1 MSKNSTINERSNHLM
16 KILVEK
22 YIHDGQPIGS
32 KLLQQSSGLKLSAA
46 TIRNVM
52 SDLEKNGLLHS
63 PHTSAGRIPTTEGYR
78 LFVDKLLSVQPI
90 SRNLVK
96 KLKQDFSEHNH
107 QTLLQSATE
116 TLSDITQ
123 MASVVVTPP
132 RDLLAL
138 KHIEFLPLS
147 EGRILVVIV
156 KSDDEIQNRII
167 QVKETFSSEHL
178 HRMANYLN
186 AIFSGKSL
194 QEVRIDLIQEME
206 QTRQNMD
213 DMMKQAIKLAQDTF
227 IDQSEDKIDLVVSG
241 ETNLMLYSEMHNM
254 DKMHRI
260 FQAFHEKK
268 QMVEILN
275 HINVAQGVQI
285 YIGRESGYKPLETCS
300 VVAAPYKVDEK
311 TMGVLGVVGPT
322 RMQYNKIIPIVDIT
336 AKLLTTALNREI

>member
-1 MSKNSTINERSNHLM
+1 MSKNITINERSSHLM

-52 SDLEKNGLLHS
+52 SDLEKCGLLHS
-63 PHTSAGRIPTTEGYR
+63 PHTSAGRVPTTEGYR

-90 SRNLVK
+90 AGEIVK
-96 KLKQDFSEHNH
+96 KLRHDISEQSH
-107 QTLLQSATE
+107 QTLLQTATD
-116 TLSDITQ
+116 TLSDITR

-132 RDLLAL
+132 RDLLTL

-167 QVKETFSSEHL
+167 QVKKNFSSENL
-178 HRMANYLN
+178 HHMANYLN
-186 AIFSGKSL
+186 ATFSGKNL
-194 QEVRIDLIQEME
+194 NEVRQNLVAEME
-206 QTRQNMD
+206 QTRQDMD
-213 DMMKQAIKLAQDTF
+213 EMMRQAIELAQDTF
-227 IDQSEDKIDLVVSG
+227 VNHEDEKNDLVVSG
-241 ETNLMLYSEMHNM
+241 ETNLMLYSEMDNM
-254 DKMHRI
+254 NKMHRI

-275 HINVAQGVQI
+275 HINQAQGVQI
-285 YIGRESGYKPLETCS
+285 FIGRESGYKPLEACS
-300 VVAAPYKVDEK
+300 VIAAPYQVDEN

-322 RMQYNKIIPIVDIT
+322 RMEYNKIIPIVDIT

>member
-1 MSKNSTINERSNHLM
+1 MSNKTTINERSCHLM

-22 YIHDGQPIGS
+22 YIHDGQPVGS
-32 KLLQQSSGLKLSAA
+32 KLLQESSGLKLSAA

-90 SRNLVK
+90 SGDLVN
-96 KLKQDFSEHNH
+96 KLKHDFAEHSH

-116 TLSDITQ
+116 TLSDITR

-167 QVKETFSSEHL
+167 QVKENFSSEHL
-178 HRMANYLN
+178 HHMANYLN
-186 AIFSGKSL
+186 ATFSGKNL
-194 QEVRIDLIQEME
+194 ADVRQDLLAEME
-206 QTRQNMD
+206 QSRQDMD
-213 DMMKQAIKLAQDTF
+213 GLMKQAIKLAQDTF
-227 IDQSEDKIDLVVSG
+227 NDPSDEKNDLVVSG
-241 ETNLMLYSEMHNM
+241 ETNLMLYSEMDNM

-285 YIGRESGYKPLETCS
+285 FIGRESGYKPLEACS
-300 VVAAPYKVDEK
+300 VIAAPYQVDEN

>member
-1 MSKNSTINERSNHLM
+1 MSNKKTIHERSNHLM

-22 YIHDGQPIGS
+22 YIHDGQPVGS
-32 KLLQQSSGLKLSAA
+32 KLLQQTSGLKLSAA
-46 TIRNVM
+46 TVRNVM
-52 SDLEKNGLLHS
+52 SDLERSGLLHS
-63 PHTSAGRIPTTEGYR
+63 PHTSAGRVPTTEGYR
-78 LFVDKLLSVQPI
+78 MFIDKLLSVQPL
-90 SRNLVK
+90 SVDVVT
-96 KLKQDFSEHNH
+96 KLKHELAEHNH

-123 MASVVVTPP
+123 MASVIVTPP

-167 QVKETFSSEHL
+167 QVNENFSSDHL

-186 AIFSGKSL
+186 ATFAGKNL
-194 QEVRIDLIQEME
+194 AQVRQNLIVEME
-206 QTRQNMD
+206 QSRVDMD
-213 DMMKQAIKLAQDTF
+213 DMMRQAIVLAKDTF
-227 IDQSEDKIDLVVSG
+227 VTQDDEKSDLVVSG
-241 ETNLMLYSEMHNM
+241 EINLMLYSEMHNM
-254 DKMHRI
+254 DKMHGI

-268 QMVEILN
+268 QMVDILN
-275 HINVAQGVQI
+275 HINRAQGVQI
-285 YIGRESGYKPLETCS
+285 FIGRESGYQPLESCS
-300 VVAAPYKVDEK
+300 VVAAPYKVDEN

-336 AKLLTTALNREI
+336 AKLLTTALNKEI